1 MRYQTRLFGAAL
13 MNSNTLKS
21 EKEQYMERIK
31 HLNQEGLRDVKFYG
45 ANTVGVSEEKA
56 YAELNRLHAATD
68 LPDKE
73 VLGKYSPA
81 Q

>member
-1 MRYQTRLFGAAL
+1 
-13 MNSNTLKS
+13 MNANLTN
-21 EKEQYMERIK
+21 EKGKYMERISRLK
-31 HLNQEGLRDVKFYG
+31 LAGLRDVKFYA
-45 ANTVGVSEEKA
+45 ANIVGVSEEEA

-81 Q
+81 